1 MASYLWLLPFRL
13 LLIRLEKAEV
23 VTNCDHPSQP
33 SLLRG
38 CYPSIAQSG
47 QQPNR
52 GRARHRVQPK
62 PNLSGAIWRKP
73 PIVRGRIVRNVCASL
88 KRTYGR
94 PRLGNPYDPLDDLV
108 YIILSNKTG
117 PQTAHRTYERLRARF
132 PNWEQIVKV
141 PSSQIRSILRPAG
154 LSSVKSRQLRAAL
167 RSINHR
173 LGRYD
178 LRALRRKPEEEI
190 EEFLTSLPGVSEKVA
205 KCVMMYTLGGQVLPV
220 DVHVHR
226 IASRLGWT
234 SRKRA
239 DQCHEELELL
249 VPPRKRHA
257 FHVDCV
263 LHGRRIC
270 RPHEPLCRSCCIK
283 GACEF
288 YKKNRRDV

>member
-1 MASYLWLLPFRL
+1 MDVENRRLQPIASNG
-13 LLIRLEKAEV
+13 KDA
-23 VTNCDHPSQP
+23 QP
-33 SLLRG
+33 RVPTKLKH
-38 CYPSIAQSG
+38 SG
-47 QQPNR
+47 T
-52 GRARHRVQPK
+52 
-62 PNLSGAIWRKP
+62 IWRKP
-73 PIVRGRIVRNVCASL
+73 PRVRDRIVRNVCATL
-88 KRTYGR
+88 KRTYGT
-94 PRLGNPYDPLDDLV
+94 PRLGNPTDPIDDLV

-117 PQTAHRTYERLRARF
+117 PQVARKTYQRLRMRL
-132 PNWEQIVKV
+132 PTWEQIVTAPISTVQDLLK
-141 PSSQIRSILRPAG
+141 PAG
-154 LSSVKSRQLRAAL
+154 LSFVKSRQLRRAL
-167 RSINHR
+167 RSIKHR
-173 LGRYD
+173 FGRCD
-178 LRALRRKPEEEI
+178 LRALRDKPEEEI
-190 EEFLTSLPGVSEKVA
+190 EEFLTSLAGVSEKVA
-205 KCVMMYTLGGQVLPV
+205 KCIMMYTLSCEVLPV

-249 VPPRKRHA
+249 VPARKRYA